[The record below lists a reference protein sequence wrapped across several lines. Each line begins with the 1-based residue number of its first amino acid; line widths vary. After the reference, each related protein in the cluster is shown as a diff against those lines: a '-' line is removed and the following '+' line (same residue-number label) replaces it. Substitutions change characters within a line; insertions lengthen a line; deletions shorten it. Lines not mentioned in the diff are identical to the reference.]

1 MRREAG
7 AGGVAVR
14 RFGRRP
20 ARAEP
25 IRARPETCWDEV
37 LRVPVEVTTPD
48 RESARVL
55 LDEAMGHFHAELLE
69 TDESAMVV
77 RLRPALAAP
86 AGWVFEFLALVE
98 RWLDAC
104 NLQVA
109 SVHHGSRSYVITAV
123 PPGSQSDGGPEPA
136 VAV

>member
-1 MRREAG
+1 MWREAG

-14 RFGRRP
+14 RFGGRP
-20 ARAEP
+20 TRAKR
-25 IRARPETCWDEV
+25 IRARPETCWDE
-37 LRVPVEVTTPD
+37 
-48 RESARVL
+48 
-55 LDEAMGHFHAELLE
+55 
-69 TDESAMVV
+69 VV

-86 AGWVFEFLALVE
+86 AGWVFELVALVE

-109 SVHHGSRSYVITAV
+109 SVHHGSRSYVITAA
-123 PPGSQSDGGPEPA
+123 PHGSQSDGGPEPA

>member
-1 MRREAG
+1 MWREAR

-14 RFGRRP
+14 QLGRRA
-20 ARAEP
+20 ARAKP

-37 LRVPVEVTTPD
+37 LRMPVEVTTPD
-48 RESARVL
+48 RESARAF

-69 TDESAMVV
+69 TDESAIVV
-77 RLRPALAAP
+77 RLRPTLAAP

-98 RWLDAC
+98 RWLDAR
-104 NLQVA
+104 NLRVA
-109 SVHHGSRSYVITAV
+109 NVHHGNRSYVIAT
-123 PPGSQSDGGPEPA
+123 PPESQSDGGPEPA